1 MNLEK
6 TLNFYT
12 YRSSFMFKTHA
23 KLGKGM
29 SNPLIPS
36 YITEN
41 MDEILLE
48 NMLYL

>member
-1 MNLEK
+1 MNLKK

-23 KLGKGM
+23 KHGQGM

-36 YITEN
+36 TIKED
-41 MDEILLE
+41 MDVVLLE
-48 NMLYL
+48 NLPYL